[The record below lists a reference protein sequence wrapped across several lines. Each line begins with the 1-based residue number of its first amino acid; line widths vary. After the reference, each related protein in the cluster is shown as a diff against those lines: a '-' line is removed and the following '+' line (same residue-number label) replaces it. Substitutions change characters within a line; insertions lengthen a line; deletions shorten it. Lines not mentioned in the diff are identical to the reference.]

1 MRLCVGHERE
11 ARVSHAE
18 SNGSRAVATSP
29 RQRTGTLEKL
39 CINRVESS
47 YVMSMN
53 YPTSFDRGLMEEVET
68 KQNLKLLFEGNKY
81 LGSHGQATN
90 VFAASVQFLTIQLNF
105 LQCVDSIMR
114 GRTGKH
120 YCLPSRATWTAS
132 R

>member
-11 ARVSHAE
+11 ARVSHAK

-68 KQNLKLLFEGNKY
+68 KQNLNCSSKGIIIWGATARRQMY
-81 LGSHGQATN
+81 LQH
-90 VFAASVQFLTIQLNF
+90 QFNF
-105 LQCVDSIMR
+105 LQYSSIS
-114 GRTGKH
+114 
-120 YCLPSRATWTAS
+120 YNVWIQL
-132 R
+132 